1 MNARERICNIFNRK
15 EADRVGFWLGMPLA
29 ETMEIYADKLGLSD
43 SKQVEDYFD
52 SDMCFVCADLF
63 DPWKHPEG
71 KPAIWNMLGIED
83 NADAASAS
91 VGPLADITSVK
102 EVEALDWPDPQYM
115 DYSQALVKLKEIHP
129 QNKAIL
135 SGSWTHFYHIVADL
149 FGMEQYFMKMYT
161 DPEVV
166 EAVTER
172 VVDFFVRC
180 NEKFAAQCGDYFD
193 VFFFGND
200 FGSQNDLLISP
211 DAFDKF
217 VLPGFKKNI
226 EVAKRFNKPVMLHS
240 CGSINKVIPQLID
253 AGVDAIHP
261 LQAKAKDM
269 DAESLAKQ
277 YRGKVAFVG
286 GVDTQDLLVNATPEE
301 VIAEVRRLKRL
312 LGPDYVVSPSH
323 ESLQPDITL
332 ENVQAMAKAAKE

>member
-1 MNARERICNIFNRK
+1 MNARERILNIFNRK
-15 EADRVGFWLGMPLA
+15 EADRVGFWLGVPLA
-29 ETMEIYADKLGLSD
+29 ETMEIYADKLGLTD
-43 SKQVEDYFD
+43 SQQIEDYFD

-71 KPAIWNMLGIED
+71 KPAIWNMLGILD
-83 NADAASAS
+83 NIDTNGG
-91 VGPLADITSVK
+91 VGPLADITTVK
-102 EVEALDWPDPQYM
+102 EVDALDWPDPKYM
-115 DYSQALVKLKEIHP
+115 DYSQALAKLKGIHS

-135 SGSWTHFYHIVADL
+135 SGSWTHFFHIVADL

-161 DPEVV
+161 DPAVV

-172 VVDFFVRC
+172 VVDFFAAC
-180 NEKFAAQCGDYFD
+180 NEKFATQCGDYFD
-193 VFFFGND
+193 IFFFGND

-211 DAFDKF
+211 DAFNKF
-217 VLPGFKKNI
+217 VLPGLKKNI
-226 EVAKRFNKPVMLHS
+226 EVAKRFDKLVMHHS
-240 CGSINKVIPQLID
+240 CGAINKVIPQLID

-261 LQAKAKDM
+261 LQAKVKDM

-286 GVDTQDLLVNATPEE
+286 GVDTQDLLVNATPDE
-301 VIAEVRRLKRL
+301 ITAEVRRLKKV
-312 LGPDYVVSPSH
+312 LGPDFVVSPSH
-323 ESLQPDITL
+323 ESILPNVSL

>member
-1 MNARERICNIFNRK
+1 VNDRERICNIFNRK
-15 EADRVGFWLGMPLA
+15 EADRVGFWLGVPLE

-43 SKQVEDYFD
+43 SLQVEDHFD
-52 SDMCFVCADLF
+52 SDMCFVCADLC

-71 KPAIWNMLGIED
+71 KSAIWNMLSILD
-83 NADAASAS
+83 NADTNGGI
-91 VGPLADITSVK
+91 GPLADITTVK
-102 EVEALDWPDPQYM
+102 QVEALDWPNPEYM

-135 SGSWTHFYHIVADL
+135 SGSWTHFFHIVADL

-161 DPEVV
+161 DPAVV

-193 VFFFGND
+193 IFFFGND
-200 FGSQNDLLISP
+200 FGSQSDLLISP
-211 DAFDKF
+211 DAFNKF
-217 VLPGFKKNI
+217 VLPGIKKNI
-226 EVAKRFNKPVMLHS
+226 EVAKRYNKPVMHHS
-240 CGSINKVIPQLID
+240 CGAINKIIPQLID

-269 DAESLAKQ
+269 GAESLAKQ

-286 GVDTQDLLVNATPEE
+286 GVDTQDLLVNATPDE
-301 VIAEVRRLKRL
+301 VASEVRRLKKL

-323 ESLQPDITL
+323 ESILPNVSL
-332 ENVQAMAKAAKE
+332 ENVQAMAQAAKE